1 MVLLSR
7 SNFLSQAQV
16 KSTVATGD
24 LLTPPQQNLPR
35 LSNRFRA
42 ADLGGNSIAT
52 ATSPGTFPGKTVVR
66 DTVSRKD
73 PDFFKLTFIGESNI
87 RLTFQNLSKSTLVG
101 SILNS
106 RGKALR
112 YDGDL
117 QATDISSGK
126 SLKSFY
132 KNIPAG
138 TYYLRIQSQDQ
149 QPSAYKLS
157 LGIVTPSLTPPDC
170 GCGV

>member
-7 SNFLSQAQV
+7 SNFSSQVQG
-16 KSTVATGD
+16 KSTVVAGEMV
-24 LLTPPQQNLPR
+24 TPRRTFPR

-52 ATSPGTFPGKTVVR
+52 AISPGTFPGKTLIR

-73 PDFFKLTFIGESNI
+73 SDYFKLTFIGESNI
-87 RLTFQNLSKSTLVG
+87 RLTFQNLSKSTLTG

-106 RGKALR
+106 RGKVLR

-117 QATDISSGK
+117 QATNLSSGK

-132 KNIPAG
+132 RDIPPG

-149 QPSAYKLS
+149 QPGAYKLS